1 MDKATMGRREFLKAA
16 GAGWVTCC
24 GFSARSYA
32 RVMGSN
38 ERINLAMIGVGGR
51 GARNLAIFAGKV
63 RTRHGEYAER
73 VTGTHIAALCD
84 VNMRRAAGAF
94 VGDKGMLLVSYPEH
108 ELWPAEEFEG
118 YEPPEPSIPPSVG
131 HYQEWLNACRGEG
144 EALCHFGYS
153 MPITE
158 TVLLGNVA
166 YRSGRKLHWNA
177 EQFTID
183 NAHEAEGF
191 LQRGYRPG
199 WTL

>member
-1 MDKATMGRREFLKAA
+1 MTWTHG
-16 GAGWVTCC
+16 
-24 GFSARSYA
+24 
-32 RVMGSN
+32 N
-38 ERINLAMIGVGGR
+38 EPRTV
-51 GARNLAIFAGKV
+51 FAD
-63 RTRHGEYAER
+63 HDLSDWAW
-73 VTGTHIAALCD
+73 
-84 VNMRRAAGAF
+84 GAF
-94 VGDKGMLLVSYPEH
+94 VGVKGMLLVSYPEH
-108 ELWPAEEFEG
+108 ELWPAEKFEG